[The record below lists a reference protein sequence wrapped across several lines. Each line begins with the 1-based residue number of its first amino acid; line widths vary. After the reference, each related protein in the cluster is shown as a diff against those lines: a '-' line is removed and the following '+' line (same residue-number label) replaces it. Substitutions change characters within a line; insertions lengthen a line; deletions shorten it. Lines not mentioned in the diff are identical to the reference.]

1 MLFLIGGV
9 EREKA
14 AKERGVEQACWLRHL
29 HRRPLSL
36 TTSRSSNL
44 QSPTR
49 PYPTMKTA
57 VLVALFLGLVAA
69 VAALGGTTDDHGCY
83 TSAGYQWCERE
94 DRCVRMWELAA
105 ERDFEVT
112 AEAFEAFCSSP
123 RPVIG
128 GSTDEHG
135 CLGSAG
141 YQWCE
146 REDRCV
152 RMWELAAERDF
163 EVTAEAFE
171 AFCSSPRP
179 VIGGSKD
186 EHGCLT
192 SAGYQWCA
200 AEARCVR
207 MWEDF
212 AEMSPELAQAY
223 CAAPPIGSF
232 TDAHG
237 CRPSAGYQWCAAES
251 RCVRMWE
258 LANELEMAPLQVERY
273 CAGQKRQ

>member
-1 MLFLIGGV
+1 
-9 EREKA
+9 
-14 AKERGVEQACWLRHL
+14 
-29 HRRPLSL
+29 
-36 TTSRSSNL
+36 
-44 QSPTR
+44 
-49 PYPTMKTA
+49 
-57 VLVALFLGLVAA
+57 
-69 VAALGGTTDDHGCY
+69 
-83 TSAGYQWCERE
+83 
-94 DRCVRMWELAA
+94 
-105 ERDFEVT
+105 
-112 AEAFEAFCSSP
+112 
-123 RPVIG
+123 
-128 GSTDEHG
+128 
-135 CLGSAG
+135 
-141 YQWCE
+141 
-146 REDRCV
+146 
-152 RMWELAAERDF
+152 MWELAAERDF